1 MLGDSRTESQSPVTS
16 ACISLLEYHKHLA
29 TEVLVEQTAFH
40 SPVAALDHE
49 SVNTRIVEIYKKTA
63 ARILFP
69 LIGRGILGVCLLDV
83 WIMLVQPGIIVDVI
97 QYFQYIDSVPLTG
110 GGMCACSLIDAL
122 CMCIS

>member
-1 MLGDSRTESQSPVTS
+1 MLGDSRTESQFPVTF

-29 TEVLVEQTAFH
+29 TEVLVEQTTFH

-49 SVNTRIVEIYKKTA
+49 SVNTRIVEIYQKTA
-63 ARILFP
+63 ARVLYP
-69 LIGRGILGVCLLDV
+69 LIRGILGVCLLDV
-83 WIMLVQPGIIVDVI
+83 GIMHVQPGIIVDVF
-97 QYFQYIDSVPLTG
+97 QYFLYIDSVPLTG